1 MKKPY
6 SIPFFGVALALV
18 ITLLFAYKDHFDN
31 PFHFDDDHTIVKNS
45 SLDTMDLGRF
55 LSDPTAFSTLPA
67 NQAWRPGMTIT
78 NSIDTI
84 LSGEKADPFVFHV
97 HIFVMYIL
105 LGVMLYFF
113 ILHLLKLSFPETDWV
128 VWVALLATGFY
139 MLHTANAE
147 TINYISARSDSQSTL
162 FIIMAFNL
170 YFYWEKGRKYFLYL
184 LPIAYGFLIKETA
197 IMFAP
202 ILLVYHLIYVR
213 NSTNRSLISPAI
225 IVSFILGG
233 ILFLISR
240 KMTLSTWTSGGAD
253 PLHYLFTQSFVIVHY
268 LYTFILP
275 VNLSADTDWAYFSN
289 LFDTR
294 VFAGAFILGA
304 LIIAAIRWSFKGE
317 TKAAAF
323 GIAWFFIALAPTSSV
338 FSFAEVM
345 NDHRVFFPYIGLILV
360 TANFAV
366 LGWRK
371 IGDEKTFSLH
381 QSLAIG
387 FVIVLLSAHTLGT
400 RSRCEVWGSGES
412 LWKDVTI
419 KSPENG
425 RGWMNYGN
433 ALMARGNVDSAIIV
447 FQKALDLAPG
457 YAYAKINMGV
467 ALSRKNMN
475 TEAERNFQEALA
487 LDPGN
492 PEPYYY
498 YADFLIRTHREKEA
512 IPYLRTGHEKSPGH
526 QGINTFLA
534 FYDNPNFVSALE
546 LAKQTAQKT
555 PSPENYV
562 NLSLQYYLD
571 GQFMESV
578 NAAVKATEL
587 KSDYGL
593 AYNNICAAYNKIG
606 EFDKAIAAGERAVQ
620 LLPNDEMSRNNLA
633 EAKRQKAQI
642 ESLLAAVTTSPT
654 HDNWINLSLAY
665 YNMGNYAGSR
675 DAAQEAVKID
685 PKSAA
690 GYNNICAACT
700 QLKDKQCAIE
710 AGNKA
715 VALSPDWELA
725 KNNLAAAQALQ

>member
-6 SIPFFGVALALV
+6 SIPFFGVALAL
-18 ITLLFAYKDHFDN
+18 LLMVFLAYQNHFDN

-45 SLDTMDLGRF
+45 SLDTLDIGRF
-55 LSDPTAFSTLPA
+55 LTDPTAFSTLPA

-84 LSGEKADPFVFHV
+84 LSDGTPDPVVFHI
-97 HIFVMYIL
+97 HIFIL
-105 LGVMLYFF
+105 YLILGVLLYFF
-113 ILHLLKLSFPETDWV
+113 ILHLLKKCFPSIEWTNWI
-128 VWVALLATGFY
+128 ALLSTGFY

-162 FIIMAFNL
+162 FIILAFNL
-170 YFYWEKGRKYFLYL
+170 YFYWEKGRKYYIYL

-202 ILLVYHLIYVR
+202 MLLVYHLLFVR
-213 NSTNRSLISPAI
+213 NESNRNLVSPGI
-225 IVSFILGG
+225 IVSFILAAV
-233 ILFLISR
+233 LFLISR

-294 VFAGAFILGA
+294 VFAGAFILGT
-304 LIIAAIRWSFKGE
+304 LIVAGIRWSFKEE

-323 GIAWFFIALAPTSSV
+323 GIAWFFIALAPTSSI

-360 TANFAV
+360 VANFAV
-366 LGWRK
+366 IGWRR
-371 IGDEKTFSLH
+371 INTESGFSLH
-381 QSLAIG
+381 KMVALG
-387 FVIVLLSAHTLGT
+387 FTGFLLTAHMIGT
-400 RSRCEVWGSGES
+400 RERCEVWGSGES

-475 TEAERNFQEALA
+475 AEAERYYKEALA
-487 LDPGN
+487 VDPGN

-512 IPYLRTGHEKSPGH
+512 IPFLRTGHEKSPGH
-526 QGINTFLA
+526 QGINNYLA
-534 FYDNPNFVSALE
+534 FYDTPNFVSALD
-546 LAKQTAQKT
+546 LAKKAATEKPT
-555 PSPENYV
+555 PENYV

-571 GQFMESV
+571 GQYMESAL
-578 NAAVKATEL
+578 AAEKAAEM

-593 AYNNICAAYNKIG
+593 AYNNICAAYNKLG
-606 EFDKAIAAGERAVQ
+606 QFDKAIEAGQKAVQ
-620 LLPNDEMSRNNLA
+620 LLPTDEMSRNNLA
-633 EAKRQKAQI
+633 EAQRQKAQI
-642 ESLLAAVTTSPT
+642 ESLKAAVDATPT
-654 HDNWINLSLAY
+654 HDTWLNLSLGY
-665 YNMGNYAGSR
+665 YNVGNYAASR

-700 QLKDKQCAIE
+700 QLKDKQCAID
-710 AGNKA
+710 AGTKA
-715 VALSPDWELA
+715 VELNPEWELA
-725 KNNLAAAQALQ
+725 KNNLAAAQALK

>member
-1 MKKPY
+1 
-6 SIPFFGVALALV
+6 
-18 ITLLFAYKDHFDN
+18 
-31 PFHFDDDHTIVKNS
+31 
-45 SLDTMDLGRF
+45 
-55 LSDPTAFSTLPA
+55 
-67 NQAWRPGMTIT
+67 
-78 NSIDTI
+78 
-84 LSGEKADPFVFHV
+84 
-97 HIFVMYIL
+97 
-105 LGVMLYFF
+105 
-113 ILHLLKLSFPETDWV
+113 
-128 VWVALLATGFY
+128 
-139 MLHTANAE
+139 
-147 TINYISARSDSQSTL
+147 
-162 FIIMAFNL
+162 
-170 YFYWEKGRKYFLYL
+170 
-184 LPIAYGFLIKETA
+184 
-197 IMFAP
+197 
-202 ILLVYHLIYVR
+202 
-213 NSTNRSLISPAI
+213 
-225 IVSFILGG
+225 
-233 ILFLISR
+233 
-240 KMTLSTWTSGGAD
+240 
-253 PLHYLFTQSFVIVHY
+253 
-268 LYTFILP
+268 
-275 VNLSADTDWAYFSN
+275 
-289 LFDTR
+289 
-294 VFAGAFILGA
+294 
-304 LIIAAIRWSFKGE
+304 
-317 TKAAAF
+317 
-323 GIAWFFIALAPTSSV
+323 
-338 FSFAEVM
+338 
-345 NDHRVFFPYIGLILV
+345 
-360 TANFAV
+360 
-366 LGWRK
+366 
-371 IGDEKTFSLH
+371 
-381 QSLAIG
+381 
-387 FVIVLLSAHTLGT
+387 
-400 RSRCEVWGSGES
+400 
-412 LWKDVTI
+412 
-419 KSPENG
+419 
-425 RGWMNYGN
+425 
-433 ALMARGNVDSAIIV
+433 
-447 FQKALDLAPG
+447 
-457 YAYAKINMGV
+457 
-467 ALSRKNMN
+467 MN

-534 FYDNPNFVSALE
+534 FYDTPNFVSALE

-555 PSPENYV
+555 PTPENYV